1 MRVQIRFLLIV
12 KDCLKTKISAKLS
25 VDQMK
30 VGRIP
35 VMDIVDH
42 YEEEVE
48 GRIEILLEDALR

>member
-1 MRVQIRFLLIV
+1 
-12 KDCLKTKISAKLS
+12 
-25 VDQMK
+25 MK